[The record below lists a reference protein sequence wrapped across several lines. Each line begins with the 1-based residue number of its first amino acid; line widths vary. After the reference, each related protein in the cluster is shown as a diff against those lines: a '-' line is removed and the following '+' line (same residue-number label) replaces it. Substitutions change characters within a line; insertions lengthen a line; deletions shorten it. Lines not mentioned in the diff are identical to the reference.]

1 MDLKGFVDNGG
12 LCELGVVAA
21 GGEGRG
27 LGKTQETRHKTQ
39 DSSGGRVGR
48 WGKNSASP
56 ARV

>member
-1 MDLKGFVDNGG
+1 LKGFVDNGG